1 MATKKHSSGGFL
13 QMPKMLTNE
22 PSVILKLKKGGHVGK
37 RKEVKEDH
45 GHTGMRDTE
54 HSRKHSSEMEEEAEE
69 GASPKKPSMA
79 ERRKA
84 MNGSLLMSKKGG
96 KVEKEIH
103 KVEKELKKH
112 EHEKAG
118 KAHHGLKTGGRAMDV
133 FETKTTIEGNERPYL
148 KSKMMDGEH
157 HDKHHGTGSIKE
169 GKTAGFKHGGKVHKV
184 SGHAEGS
191 HEHHKAMAKYHAKM
205 HKEAGSAHHHK
216 MHEHHKAMCSGGK
229 YATGGSISE
238 GTGNKLNKGRS
249 EMGGTIEDN
258 EKDYERTEMHSA
270 KRDRA
275 SGTKGIKET
284 NAGGFKTGG
293 MISRTG
299 LSGASIEHDGDW
311 ENKAANG
318 TPKGK
323 VNMKTGLVREA
334 NAGGFKKGGSLKK
347 HYATGG
353 SVNDEGK
360 ATPMAHHFIS
370 EPVSNSRQSGAFK
383 KGGHIK
389 KLAMGGMPQQMPQQ
403 MPDEMPE
410 QMPSR
415 SKKPSVSA
423 MKKLL
428 GMGSPMPRKKGGSTN
443 C

>member
-1 MATKKHSSGGFL
+1 
-13 QMPKMLTNE
+13 MPKMLTNE
-22 PSVILKLKKGGHVGK
+22 PSVILKLKKGGMVS
-37 RKEVKEDH
+37 RKKVEADH
-45 GHTGMRDTE
+45 GHMDMMSTAQ
-54 HSRKHSSEMEEEAEE
+54 RKKHDAEMEEYAEE
-69 GASPKKPSMA
+69 GESPKKPSMA

-84 MNGSLLMSKKGG
+84 MAAPMLMSKKGG

-112 EHEKAG
+112 ESMKAG

-133 FETKTTIEGNERPYL
+133 FETKTTIEGNEGKYA

-157 HDKHHGTGSIKE
+157 HDKHSGTGSIKE
-169 GKTAGFKHGGKVHKV
+169 GKPAGFKHGGKVHKV

-191 HEHHKAMAKYHAKM
+191 MEHHKAMAKHHAKM
-205 HKEAGSAHHHK
+205 YKEGGSSHHEK
-216 MHEHHKAMCSGGK
+216 MCEKHKAMCK
-229 YATGGSISE
+229 ATGGSIPS
-238 GTGNKLNKGRS
+238 GTDNKPNKGRS

-258 EKDYERTEMHSA
+258 DDDYMRTEMHSA
-270 KRDRA
+270 KRNRA

-284 NAGGFKTGG
+284 NAGGYKKGG

-299 LSGASIEHDGDW
+299 LSSASLEHDGDF
-311 ENKAANG
+311 ENRAANG

-323 VNMKTGLVREA
+323 ENMKTGLVREA
-334 NAGGFKKGGSLKK
+334 NAGGYKKGGSLKK

-370 EPVSNSRQSGAFK
+370 EPVSNSRQSGTFK

-389 KLAMGGMPQQMPQQ
+389 KFADGGMMEDDP
-403 MPDEMPE
+403 
-410 QMPSR
+410 
-415 SKKPSVSA
+415 KKSETSA
-423 MKKLL
+423 MRKLL
-428 GMGSPMPRKKGGSTN
+428 GMGSPMTRKKGGSTN